1 MRSYLLALLALL
13 ASPGA
18 VAEAPARP
26 DTVRFATFNVSMFRD
41 RQGGLRADLADPA
54 MKQARLA
61 AAILQQVRP
70 DVVLLNEFDWDP
82 QGESADLFRQHFLA
96 VGQDGRQPLDYPYAY
111 VPETNTGVHSGH
123 DLDRDGVVSG
133 APGSRAYGGDA
144 FGFGQFPGQYG
155 FAILSR
161 YPIDYER
168 IRTFRLLRWKDLP
181 DASIPGDWYSPAAL
195 EVLRLSSKNH
205 VDVPIL
211 IGDRVVHLLASHPTP
226 PTFDGPEDRNGAR
239 NADEIRFW
247 SLYLDAAGSDWPI
260 DDRGGKGGLGQA
272 SFVIVGD
279 LNSDPVDGD
288 SRHEAIRS
296 LISDPRLQ
304 GTPVPASAG
313 GAEQAR
319 LQGGANVLQ
328 AGDPAQDT
336 ADFDDR
342 SVGNLRI
349 DYVLPSSDLAVSAS
363 GVFWPASTDE
373 DFALVGTYPF
383 PVSDHRLVWVEVRL
397 DPPTELPSR

>member
-1 MRSYLLALLALL
+1 MRSFLLALLAVLL
-13 ASPGA
+13 SPGVMA
-18 VAEAPARP
+18 DPPAQP
-26 DTVRFATFNVSMFRD
+26 DTVRFATFNVSMFRE
-41 RQGGLRADLADPA
+41 REGGLRADLADPT
-54 MKQARLA
+54 MTQARLA
-61 AAILQQVRP
+61 ATVLQQIRP

-82 QGESADLFRQHFLA
+82 QGESADLFRKQFLA
-96 VGQDGRQPLDYPYAY
+96 VGQDGRQPLDYPYVY

-123 DLDRDGVVSG
+123 DLDHDGTVTST
-133 APGSRAYGGDA
+133 PGSRAYGGDA

-168 IRTFRLLRWKDLP
+168 IRTFRLLRWKDVP

-195 EVLRLSSKNH
+195 GVLRLSSKNH
-205 VDVPIL
+205 VDVPVL
-211 IGDRVVHLLASHPTP
+211 IGDRVVHVLASHPTP

-260 DDRGGKGGLGQA
+260 DDRGRKGGLGQA

-296 LISDPRLQ
+296 LISNPRLQ
-304 GTPVPASAG
+304 GTPIPASPG

-319 LQGGANVLQ
+319 LQGGRNAAQ

-336 ADFDDR
+336 ADIDDR
-342 SVGNLRI
+342 SAGNLRI
-349 DYVLPSSDLAVSAS
+349 DYVLPSNDLAISAS
-363 GVFWPASTDE
+363 GVFWPVASDP

-397 DPPTELPSR
+397 DPPKEAPSP